1 MTNIDAKAVGSL
13 RARTGVSMMQCKSA
27 LEEANGDE
35 EMAIDIL
42 RKKGAS
48 AAAKKADREQ
58 TEGLIFTA
66 EADGKAAMIRLDCE
80 TDFVARDDN
89 FKNLGQSIADALLN
103 GGEEN
108 AKTVAAELLP
118 AMVQKLGENISL
130 GEVELKESAVAGI
143 YVHSNGKI
151 GVIVGLSAGTP
162 EIARDVAMHA
172 AAMNPLYVTP
182 ADVSEDDVKR
192 EKAIWEEQLAKE
204 GKPAE
209 IMVKIMEGKEKK
221 FREDN
226 ALISQ
231 EFVKEPGTTVE
242 KFLGDATVTAYARLA
257 V

>member
-1 MTNIDAKAVGSL
+1 MTNIDAKAVASL

-66 EADGKAAMIRLDCE
+66 ESDGKAAMIRLDCE
-80 TDFVARDDN
+80 TDFVARDEN
-89 FKNLGQSIADALLN
+89 FKELGQSIVDALLN
-103 GGEEN
+103 GGIDSAKATAEE
-108 AKTVAAELLP
+108 KLP
-118 AMVQKLGENISL
+118 AMVQKLGENISV
-130 GEVELKESAVAGI
+130 GEMQLKESSVAGV

-151 GVIVGLSAGTP
+151 GVIVGLSGGTP
-162 EIARDVAMHA
+162 EAARDVAMHA
-172 AAMNPLYVTP
+172 AAMSPLYITP
-182 ADVSEDDVKR
+182 ADVSEEDVQR

-209 IMVKIMEGKEKK
+209 IMAKIMEGKEKK

-242 KFLGDATVTAYARLA
+242 KFLGDANVTAYARLA